1 MLEDG
6 ERIGAMRLGTCVA
19 SLGLAVCF
27 NASACQY
34 IFQTTLLFG
43 ENSAMLDRDHVV
55 KLKQWI
61 DRSIAL
67 YPKFDSAL
75 VEAGAWVGTST
86 EKDAANLARQ
96 RAQNTARALKTLLP
110 DDLPIRTVSQ
120 IYRQKIE
127 HGSRNDFAAVQLY
140 PDQSA
145 APALGCSAI
154 DAEPKSP
161 KK

>member
-1 MLEDG
+1 
-6 ERIGAMRLGTCVA
+6 MRMSKCVGLL
-19 SLGLAVCF
+19 SLGKCVGLLSLALCV

-34 IFQTTLLFG
+34 VFQATLLFA
-43 ENSAMLDRDHVV
+43 ENSATLNRDHVV

-120 IYRQKIE
+120 IYGQKIE
-127 HGSRNDFAAVQLY
+127 HGSRNDFAAVQIY

-145 APALGCSAI
+145 APALGCASI

-161 KK
+161 KR